1 MCIIHF
7 SCSSVHFWHTFLRLF
22 GWPSLYNWSRPTHA
36 EQSHRCRCNL
46 GSPDILT
53 CAAGTMDWIVDILKF
68 SFKRV
73 VLQISVMNVNH
84 RQSVLA
90 GWSLIST
97 LSWQKN
103 AFYCQLLLMDCQI
116 HMEEEEEGFR
126 RVIAVPEQQL
136 RTCNGNDS
144 TFGRRHSVSST
155 DETWGRPGLLA
166 SASYVLLWE

>member
-1 MCIIHF
+1 MH

-22 GWPSLYNWSRPTHA
+22 GWPSLYYWSRPIHA

-53 CAAGTMDWIVDILKF
+53 YAAGTMVQICWIVDILKF
-68 SFKRV
+68 SFKGV
-73 VLQISVMNVNH
+73 VLQTSVMKVNH

-97 LSWQKN
+97 LSWQKIVN

-116 HMEEEEEGFR
+116 HMEEEGFR

-144 TFGRRHSVSST
+144 TFGGRHSVSST